1 VVAAGARRR
10 QPRHPLPGGGAVT
23 ATPAVAGKE
32 LRKASLGTLFLT
44 VFLDLLGFGLVIPF
58 LPGIARRFGAGDFV
72 ATLPGAVFSIA
83 QFVFIPIWGRLS
95 DRVGRRPVLL
105 WSVAASAIGMAIL
118 GFAPTLAWLFVARIW
133 SGVATGN
140 IAVAQAY
147 IADVTPPDKRARGM
161 AIVGIAF
168 GLGFIFGPFI
178 GGELSRF
185 AIGGHVGMLPA
196 LVAAGLSTVNFLL
209 ALRTLPES
217 LPPERRG
224 QSLRRAAPIDVAAF
238 RTAIA
243 VPGIGAA
250 VAINLMLYVWFS
262 GMEQTFR
269 LFTADG
275 FGMSD
280 AGTGRVF
287 GLVGIVSALVQGG
300 LVGRLVPRFGEARLV
315 RSGLGIQAVA
325 FALLGLSPLF
335 GPAGKA
341 ALMSAAALIALGSG
355 LCSPTLPAF
364 ASRRAAAGTQ
374 GLTLGTLQ
382 SASALGRAVG
392 PLVGGALYAAIDPRA
407 PYLIGAVGLAVAT
420 LLAVARLR

>member
-1 VVAAGARRR
+1 MTAAAPTSVEDKG
-10 QPRHPLPGGGAVT
+10 
-23 ATPAVAGKE
+23 
-32 LRKASLGTLFLT
+32 LRSASLSTLFLT

-58 LPGIARRFGAGDFV
+58 LPGIARRLGAGDFM
-72 ATLPGAVFSIA
+72 ATMPGAVFSIM
-83 QFVFIPIWGRLS
+83 QFLFIPIWGRLS

-105 WSVAASAIGMAIL
+105 WSIAASAIGMAML
-118 GFAPTLAWLFVARIW
+118 GLAPSLIWLFVARIW
-133 SGVATGN
+133 SGVATAN

-147 IADVTPPDKRARGM
+147 IADVTTPERRARGM
-161 AIVGIAF
+161 AIVGISF

-185 AIGGHVGMLPA
+185 HPFGREGMLPP
-196 LVAAGLSTVNFLL
+196 LVAAGLSTINLL
-209 ALRTLPES
+209 MALRTLPES

-224 QSLRRAAPIDVAAF
+224 KSVRRASPIDLAGFRAA
-238 RTAIA
+238 IS
-243 VPGIGAA
+243 VPGIGVA
-250 VAINLMLYVWFS
+250 VAINFMLFLWFS

-300 LVGRLVPRFGEARLV
+300 LVSRLVPRFGEARLIQG
-315 RSGLGIQAVA
+315 GLGIQALA

-335 GPAGKA
+335 GPSGKA
-341 ALMSAAALIALGSG
+341 ALLVAAGLIALGSG

-364 ASRRAAAGTQ
+364 ASRRASATTQ
-374 GLTLGTLQ
+374 GVTLGTLQ
-382 SASALGRAVG
+382 SASALSRALG
-392 PLVGGALYAAIDPRA
+392 PIVGGALYAAIDPRA
-407 PYLIGAVGLAVAT
+407 PYLVGAVGLALAAI
-420 LLAVARLR
+420 LAVARLR